1 MNLTTNFATSF
12 ASNFAIN
19 PAIIKALVMNEVRLR
34 MRRTSTLVAL
44 LAVMAI
50 SWAMIAD
57 PANGSALIVVDS
69 TRVLYTSSTLAVGSA
84 SLGCIMFGLGAFYL
98 VRGRVG
104 EDIRSGTGS
113 VIGATSVGN
122 VTFLLGRW
130 AGNVAYLCAM
140 VLAFMSTIM
149 LLHAVRGD
157 GPIEPLVYLEV
168 YLFMLLPLILFT
180 ASCATL
186 FDSWAPL
193 MGKGGDVLYFILWAA
208 QMGVVM
214 PAVDSAGG
222 AIPLVQVFDFNG
234 LGASMLV
241 TTQALHS
248 THVSLG
254 GGDFKAA
261 LAPITMTSDLW
272 SAQLIAIRS
281 VTGLLALLP
290 LLLAVPLFHRFSP
303 DKVKLSSS
311 AKRRAPLAMLNQW
324 LKPLS
329 RFASPLFGLAARLPG
344 MPGQVMGDVAL
355 TFATSPVAMLALAGF
370 ALAGTVAAGEVLP
383 GVLLAAAMFWGVLVS
398 DVSTRDYAAGT
409 EDMTGAVEGGV
420 ARRYLRQFAATL
432 ALALLF
438 TGSVALRWSFEQPGR
453 ALALVIGVAA
463 LSALATCFGRC
474 SRTARLFLGLFLF
487 WAYVA
492 LNGVKLPTLDII
504 GSAGAANAG
513 SMLLWA
519 AGGAVALAAGYWW
532 NRRSL

>member
-1 MNLTTNFATSF
+1 MNPAMNLS
-12 ASNFAIN
+12 IN

-34 MRRTSTLVAL
+34 MRRSSTLVAL
-44 LAVMAI
+44 LAVIAI

-57 PANGSALIVVDS
+57 PANGSALIVVES

-104 EDIRSGTGS
+104 EDIRSGVGS
-113 VIGATSVGN
+113 VIGATAVGN

-130 AGNVAYLCAM
+130 AGNVTYLCAM
-140 VLAFMSTIM
+140 VLAFMATIM

-157 GPIEPLVYLEV
+157 GPIEPLVYLQV
-168 YLFMLLPLILFT
+168 YLYMLLPLILFT

-193 MGKGGDVLYFILWAA
+193 MGKGGDVLFFFLWAA

-241 TTQALHS
+241 TTQALNS
-248 THVSLG
+248 TQVSLG
-254 GGDFKAA
+254 GGNFKAA
-261 LAPITMTSDLW
+261 LAPITMTNDLW
-272 SAQLIAIRS
+272 SAQLAAVRS
-281 VTGLLALLP
+281 VTALLALLP

-303 DKVKLSSS
+303 DKVKLASSG
-311 AKRRAPLAMLNQW
+311 KRRAPLAVLNQW

-329 RFASPLFGLAARLPG
+329 RFASPLFGVAARVPG

-355 TFATSPVAMLALAGF
+355 TFATSPVAMLAATGF
-370 ALAGTVAAGEVLP
+370 AVAAAVVTPEVLP
-383 GVLLAAAMFWGVLVS
+383 GVLLAAAIFWGVLIS

-409 EDMTGAVEGGV
+409 EDMTGAVGGGV

-432 ALALLF
+432 ALGLIF
-438 TGSVALRWSFEQPGR
+438 TGPVALRWSLEQPVR
-453 ALALVIGVAA
+453 ALALVVGVASLA
-463 LSALATCFGRC
+463 ALATCFGRC

-513 SMLLWA
+513 STLLWA
-519 AGGAVALAAGYWW
+519 VGGAVALAAGYWC
-532 NRRSL
+532 NRRSV